1 MKRLDLAVICL
12 WVFLIFCLC
21 QFYACTKT
29 TVLELIV
36 WQPVTQT
43 WNPTEQRWE
52 VTLEGGIVEK
62 NGGSAT
68 IERIWCEWSWE
79 YQIGGGYSGLIAETT
94 GGQLRGHDNL
104 SFHLEGYIEDE
115 RELQVIVFADT
126 YDNEGRY
133 LQLLVDTVSE
143 HIYP

>member
-1 MKRLDLAVICL
+1 MKKKMIHICL
-12 WVFLIFCLC
+12 WVLLICGMS

-43 WNPTEQRWE
+43 WNPAEQRWE
-52 VTLEGGIVEK
+52 VSLDGEIVEK

-68 IERIWCEWSWE
+68 IDRIWCDWSWE
-79 YQIGGGYSGLIAETT
+79 YQIGEDYSGLIAETA
-94 GGQLRGHDNL
+94 GGYLSGHDTF
-104 SFHLEGYIEDE
+104 SFHLEGYIYDE

-126 YDNEGRY
+126 YDREGRY